1 MEKQTKHREKRNHS
15 DAEPQQE
22 NVSETARE
30 VESGEEGLLKVGP
43 HHHHHNNNNQSCQLV
58 IMAPRTV
65 AVQMH
70 LSFSGASEEAAR
82 RTAAVT
88 ARTGWESQC
97 TARKRAT
104 TWVNL

>member
-1 MEKQTKHREKRNHS
+1 MMEKQTKHREKRNHS

-22 NVSETARE
+22 NVSEAARE
-30 VESGEEGLLKVGP
+30 VESGEEGP
-43 HHHHHNNNNQSCQLV
+43 HHHNNNNQSCQLV

-70 LSFSGASEEAAR
+70 LSLSGASEEAAR

-97 TARKRAT
+97 TARKREAT
-104 TWVNL
+104 CVNL